1 MTLKC
6 QGLTPC
12 SHAGN
17 VSLVSGT
24 DPPEE
29 DRMAKDKPKGQEP
42 KPTSGP
48 YTWGNGPKPYG
59 PVKRIIKKIQG
70 K

>member
-1 MTLKC
+1 
-6 QGLTPC
+6 
-12 SHAGN
+12 
-17 VSLVSGT
+17 
-24 DPPEE
+24 
-29 DRMAKDKPKGQEP
+29 MAKDKPKPQP